1 MAPKTVS
8 IVFDGP
14 AGVGKSTIA
23 KAIAR
28 KLGFAYIDTGAMYR
42 SVTLLALEQS
52 IPILAEHQDAMLELV
67 RGDEFKFIF
76 EGEHLHIY
84 LGQRDITAA
93 VRSKEV
99 TQYVSQVA
107 AFPAIREGLRV
118 IQRLMAASIDVV
130 MEGRDIGTVVLP
142 DATYKFFLTAGV
154 DVRAQRRFMELSA
167 QGIPADFKEIRRS
180 IQDRDCLDSSRTYAP
195 LRKATDAIEIDT
207 SFLSIQEVIET
218 ILTYIK

>member
-42 SVTLLALEQS
+42 AVALLALEQG
-52 IPILAEHQDAMLELV
+52 IPIAEEYQEAMLEQI
-67 RGDEFKFIF
+67 RGGDFQFAF
-76 EGEHLHIY
+76 EGGHLHIY
-84 LGQRDITAA
+84 LGQRDITSA

-99 TQYVSQVA
+99 TQFVSQVA
-107 AFPAIREGLRV
+107 ALPAIRAGLRE
-118 IQRLMAASIDVV
+118 IQRRMAASIDVV
-130 MEGRDIGTVVLP
+130 IEGRDIGTVVLP
-142 DATYKFFLTAGV
+142 EATYKFFLTARV
-154 DVRAQRRFMELSA
+154 DVRTERRFLELSA
-167 QGIPADFKEIRRS
+167 QGFSADFAEIRRS
-180 IQDRDCLDSSRTYAP
+180 IEGRDHLDSSRTHSP

-207 SFLSIQEVIET
+207 SSLSIQEVIET